1 MVRTISAT
9 EARVHFGEVMRRVI
23 EQDET
28 VVVEKAKKQ
37 GMVLLSMAA
46 FEKLSARHEP
56 ASKNAYLERAREVRT
71 LISRETQG
79 RTLPSVDELIR
90 LSREERDDE
99 LTHLALPAGIL
110 KRLKLT
116 AGDRLNCIIR
126 EDGHLEFVPIY
137 QSMKR
142 LKGMVPPPT
151 KPLTLQEM
159 QDAIEVGGDD

>member
-37 GMVLLSMAA
+37 GIVLLSMAA

-56 ASKNAYLERAREVRT
+56 ASKSADMDRAREVRD
-71 LISRETQG
+71 LISREAQG
-79 RTLPSVDELIR
+79 GTPPSVDELIR
-90 LSREERDDE
+90 MSREERDDE

-110 KRLKLT
+110 KRLNLT

-126 EDGHLEFVPIY
+126 EDGRLEFVPIY
-137 QSMKR
+137 QSMRR
-142 LKGMVPPPT
+142 LKGMVPLPP
-151 KPLTLQEM
+151 KPLTLEEM
-159 QDAIEVGGDD
+159 QSAIELESND